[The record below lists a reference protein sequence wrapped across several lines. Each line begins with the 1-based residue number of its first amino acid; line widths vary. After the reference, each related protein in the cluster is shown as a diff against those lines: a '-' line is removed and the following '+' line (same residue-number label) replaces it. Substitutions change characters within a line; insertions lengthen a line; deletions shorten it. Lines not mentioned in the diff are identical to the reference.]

1 MRLIRNYLNIL
12 FFILFAGVTYG
23 QPKPVSW
30 KFNYTHFGISNGLP
44 SSETYQVYQDRSG
57 LVWIL
62 TDRGVARYDGF
73 RFKIYTTENGLSD
86 NVNFRVV
93 EDSGGSLWFIGLNGK
108 LSVYKNE
115 EMQPYRFN
123 HKLHQAIQVG
133 SSGNTTIHVNP
144 DGSLVYTIT
153 GYSTL
158 LVSKT
163 GQVKDV
169 TDYGITNKGS
179 AYLLEM
185 GADFLPQRRSAD
197 LVTDFRKVFL
207 IRGKKKLFLGET
219 LFRSFLRAKR
229 HKKHLFLMSDY
240 KVHLVYG
247 QRIQLVSGDH
257 QVIALD
263 CDDQFIYIGYY
274 KNGVEKYRFDPKT
287 KKLVLVGRYLSNYS
301 VSSTYSD
308 RNGALW
314 FTTLEKGV
322 YVLYDDAFQQL
333 FVNGN
338 RLKEE
343 IRFVTGNKKKVILT
357 YYVGKWQQLYPPFL
371 SKNEQQINFYYPMLP
386 SGTGFVFCK
395 GIVDWSGWKDVND
408 RYAMVPSYAT
418 DTSVLGLDINKLE
431 LVETGR
437 KSETR
442 YTVSHLIKSGEVG
455 GYNYFYFTGDH
466 KVFILF
472 IKGVFVFALK
482 DGKIQKTFRPV
493 LMRRLDRLT
502 YNRVWGL
509 MAYSSGEGLHEINEK
524 TEQAKEFYPEL
535 QLGKQIVRI
544 FFDEKDRLWVAN
556 KKGIFLLEKKQGKAS
571 IRFFLNRDR
580 LSCAEIM
587 DMYSYDD
594 VLYLAT
600 KSGVQRINIRKA
612 KRPNSENPVS
622 LISIQA
628 FSQNKALKQEGTIY
642 PAETDLIRIFLLN
655 KSLNR
660 RNHYRYRFG
669 EHETWVLSDKGEIIL
684 NHPPN
689 GNYTL
694 EVSYLDGFNHWT
706 KPVKLVVFEV
716 DKIVFLR
723 WYFILLYGVLLVGL
737 FYAVVKLFLR
747 SVNRKN
753 YMLNRM
759 IELEQMALSAQMNPH
774 FIFNSLNSIHS
785 FLLYEENERAEKYLI
800 RFAKLIRQ
808 TLSNS
813 RVTYITI
820 EEEVETLKNYILLE
834 NMRFKDHFD
843 FEIESDLQALP
854 SYPCIPPMLIQPYIE
869 NAIIHGLSKRIDGAK
884 LKVTFVMEEEQ
895 LKVFVEDNGIGY
907 TESKKHK
914 RDTGHKSYGTQI
926 TEERLKSLQSRSKK
940 TFSATISNL
949 DDSDPEFPGTRVVLI
964 IPIPDQPTT

>member
-1 MRLIRNYLNIL
+1 MR
-12 FFILFAGVTYG
+12 
-23 QPKPVSW
+23 
-30 KFNYTHFGISNGLP
+30 
-44 SSETYQVYQDRSG
+44 
-57 LVWIL
+57 
-62 TDRGVARYDGF
+62 
-73 RFKIYTTENGLSD
+73 
-86 NVNFRVV
+86 
-93 EDSGGSLWFIGLNGK
+93 
-108 LSVYKNE
+108 
-115 EMQPYRFN
+115 PYRFN
-123 HKLHQAIQVG
+123 HKLHQAIRIG
-133 SSGNTTIHVNP
+133 ASGNTTIHVNS
-144 DGSLVYTIT
+144 DGSLVYSLT
-153 GYSTL
+153 GFNTVT
-158 LVSKT
+158 VSKT
-163 GQVKDV
+163 GQVTDV
-169 TDYGITNKGS
+169 TDYSIINKGS

-185 GADFLPQRRSAD
+185 GADFFPQKSCDIHVNELRN
-197 LVTDFRKVFL
+197 VFL

-219 LFRSFLRAKR
+219 LFCHVIRAKR
-229 HKKHLFLMSDY
+229 HKKHLFLMSDA
-240 KVHLVYG
+240 KVYLAYG
-247 QRIQLVSGDH
+247 QRMQLVSGDR
-257 QVIALD
+257 QVIGLD

-274 KNGVEKYRFDPKT
+274 KNGVEKYHFDPKT
-287 KKLVLVGRYLSNYS
+287 KKLVLVEHYLSNYS
-301 VSSTYSD
+301 VSSTHLD
-308 RNGALW
+308 KNGALW

-322 YVLYDDAFQQL
+322 YVLYDEGFHQL

-343 IRFVTGNKKKVILT
+343 IRFVTGNKEKLILT

-371 SKNEQQINFYYPMLP
+371 SKHEQQMNLFYPMLS
-386 SGTGFVFCK
+386 SGTGFIFHK

-418 DTSVLGLDINKLE
+418 DTSVLGFDRKHRE
-431 LVETGR
+431 LVEIGR

-442 YTVSHLIKSGEVG
+442 YLVRSGESG
-455 GYNYFYFTGDH
+455 SCNYFYFSGKR
-466 KVFILF
+466 KVFVLF
-472 IKGVFVFALK
+472 VRGVFVAPIK
-482 DGKIQKTFRPV
+482 NGKIQRTFRLI
-493 LMRRLDRLT
+493 LMRRLDRLI

-884 LKVTFVMEEEQ
+884 LKVAFVMEEEQ